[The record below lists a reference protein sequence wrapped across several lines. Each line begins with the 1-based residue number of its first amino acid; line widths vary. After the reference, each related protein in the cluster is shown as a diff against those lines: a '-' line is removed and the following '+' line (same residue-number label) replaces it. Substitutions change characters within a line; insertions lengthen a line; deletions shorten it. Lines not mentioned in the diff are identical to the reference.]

1 MFNRKTKVILG
12 SILFIGAGAII
23 AKGLY
28 DYSIYKTLK
37 YVERKLKHNS
47 WEYYE

>member
-1 MFNRKTKVILG
+1 MFDRKIKAILG
-12 SILFIGAGAII
+12 SILLIGAGAII
-23 AKGLY
+23 TKGLY